1 MVERSRLRVINQSA
15 ELMPASACGFRESD
29 RPVGAIWEVGVGMT
43 ELEFDAVDVSVLAD
57 AGLVDPATRVATSG
71 AGTPSSSPLH
81 RAAARLQA
89 VLPSGWQVDIDRATP
104 RLHDDPQPVLR
115 VTAVDN

>member
-1 MVERSRLRVINQSA
+1 
-15 ELMPASACGFRESD
+15 
-29 RPVGAIWEVGVGMT
+29 MT
-43 ELEFDAVDVSVLAD
+43 ELDFDAVDVSVLAD
-57 AGLVDPATRVATSG
+57 AGLVDPATVAAPGETS
-71 AGTPSSSPLH
+71 TPLH

-104 RLHDDPQPVLR
+104 RLRDDPQPVLR